1 MNLYIVRHAIA
12 EEPGAKSDSQRP
24 LTEKGREKMRKVAR
38 GLHAHGVR
46 LSLILTSPYTR
57 ARETAEI
64 LADEFRLTGEK
75 MIQSVHLAP
84 DSSPARLV
92 EEIRAHYSRTENL
105 ALVGHEPFLSELV
118 SVWLTGTPD
127 LQVNFRKGGV
137 CALTLETPQAG
148 RRATLEWLLTPSQLA
163 LLG

>member
-1 MNLYIVRHAIA
+1 MNVYIVRHAIA
-12 EEPGAKSDSQRP
+12 EEPGAKTDSQRK
-24 LTEKGREKMRKVAR
+24 LTEKGREKMGKVAR
-38 GLHAHGVR
+38 GLKALGVR
-46 LSLILTSPYTR
+46 LNLILTSPYTR

-92 EEIRAHYSRTENL
+92 EEIRAHYSRVENL

-118 SVWLTGTPD
+118 SLLLAATPD

-137 CALTLETPQAG
+137 CALTLESPKADS
-148 RRATLEWLLTPSQLA
+148 RATLEWLLTPSQLA